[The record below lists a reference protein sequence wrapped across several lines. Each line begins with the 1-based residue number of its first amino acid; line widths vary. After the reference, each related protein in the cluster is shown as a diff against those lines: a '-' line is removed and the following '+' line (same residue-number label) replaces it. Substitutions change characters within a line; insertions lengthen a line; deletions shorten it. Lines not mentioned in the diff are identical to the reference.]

1 MMQEKADKMA
11 IIAFSGTVD
20 KMIAVSTLATGAV
33 AMGLEVDIFVTTWGL
48 QAFRKGAVETNMRI
62 SKDFEEFGPAMM
74 EAMQAKKMPSW
85 LDTLK
90 QAMEFGDI
98 HVFAC
103 SQTME
108 LLGMKVDDLEDIVE
122 DIMGAAGFVGRAQDA
137 KIQLFI

>member
-1 MMQEKADKMA
+1 MQETTDRMA

-33 AMGLEVDIFVTTWGL
+33 AMGMEVDIFVTTWGL
-48 QAFRKGAVETNMRI
+48 QAFRKGASQTNMRI

-108 LLGMKVDDLEDIVE
+108 LLGMSVDDLEDIVE
-122 DIMGAAGFVGRAQDA
+122 DVMGAAGFIGRAQNS

>member
-1 MMQEKADKMA
+1 MQEKPDKMA

-33 AMGLEVDIFVTTWGL
+33 AMGVDVDIFVTSWGL
-48 QAFRKGAVETNMRI
+48 QAFRKGAAETNTRI

-108 LLGMKVDDLEDIVE
+108 LLGMGVDDLEDVVE
-122 DIMGAAGFVGRAQDA
+122 DIMGAAGFVGRALDA

>member
-1 MMQEKADKMA
+1 M
-11 IIAFSGTVD
+11 
-20 KMIAVSTLATGAV
+20 
-33 AMGLEVDIFVTTWGL
+33 EVDIFITTWGL
-48 QAFRKGAVETNMRI
+48 QAFRKGAVASNMRI
-62 SKDFEEFGPAMM
+62 SKDFEDFGPAMM

-90 QAMEFGDI
+90 QAKEFGDI

-108 LLGMKVDDLEDIVE
+108 LLGMTMDDLEDVVE
-122 DIMGAAGFVGRAQDA
+122 DIMGAAGFVGRAQDS

>member
-1 MMQEKADKMA
+1 MQEKADRMA

-33 AMGLEVDIFVTTWGL
+33 AMGMEVDIFVTTWGL
-48 QAFRKGAVETNMRI
+48 QAFRKDADASTMRI
-62 SKDFEEFGPAMM
+62 SKDFEDFGPAMM

-85 LDTLK
+85 LDTLN

-108 LLGMKVDDLEDIVE
+108 LLGMTMDDLDDIFEDV
-122 DIMGAAGFVGRAQDA
+122 MGAAGFVGRAQDS